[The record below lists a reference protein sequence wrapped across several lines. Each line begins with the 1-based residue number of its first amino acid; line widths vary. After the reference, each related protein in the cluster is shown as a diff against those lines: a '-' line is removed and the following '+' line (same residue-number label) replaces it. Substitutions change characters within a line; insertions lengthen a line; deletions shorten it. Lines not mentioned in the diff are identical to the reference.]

1 MRADTFWFDADDG
14 ARLFVHR
21 FLPDEGRAPKAV
33 VHVAHGMAE
42 HGARYARLAEA
53 LTSAGY
59 AVYADDHRG
68 HGKTAASADDLG
80 LFAERDGFARALTD
94 QVALVR
100 HEKKEHPGLPVVFF
114 GHSMGSFLAQAFALE
129 HGAEISGLVLSGSSG
144 KPSLLANAGRLVARA
159 ERLRLGARG
168 RSSLL
173 HNMSFGAFNKAFEP
187 ARTPFDWL
195 SRDAAEVD
203 KYAADPLC
211 GFVVTTSLWVDVL
224 DAIAENADPERQ
236 ARLPKDLP
244 VYVFAGSEDPVTERT
259 KSLDHLLGAY
269 RAAGLKNVSHRYYQG
284 ARHETLNET
293 NRDEVTK
300 DLVSWLDKN
309 VRSTV
314 VMASAS

>member
-21 FLPDEGRAPKAV
+21 FLPDEGRAPKAI

-42 HGARYARLAEA
+42 HGARYARVAEA
-53 LTSAGY
+53 LTGAGF

-68 HGKTAASADDLG
+68 HGQTAKAPEDLG
-80 LFAERDGFARALTD
+80 FFADQGGFSRVEAD
-94 QVALVR
+94 LVQLIA
-100 HEKKEHPGLPVVFF
+100 HEKKEHPGVPLALF
-114 GHSMGSFLAQAFALE
+114 GHSMGSFLAQAIALD
-129 HGAEISGLVLSGSSG
+129 HGSDLAGLVLSGSSG
-144 KPSLLANAGRLVARA
+144 KPTLLANAGRLLARA

-168 RSSLL
+168 KSKVL
-173 HNMSFGAFNKAFEP
+173 HEMSFGAFNKPFAP

-195 SRDAAEVD
+195 SRDPAEVD

-224 DAIAENADPERQ
+224 DAIADNADPDRQ

-259 KSLDHLLGAY
+259 KSLDQLLGAY
-269 RAAGLKNVSHRYYQG
+269 RAAGLKSVTHRYYQG

-293 NRDEVTK
+293 NRDEVTR
-300 DLVSWLDKN
+300 DLVAWLDQH
-309 VRSTV
+309 V
-314 VMASAS
+314 ASKSGAALSK

>member
-21 FLPDEGRAPKAV
+21 FLPDEGRTPKAI
-33 VHVAHGMAE
+33 VHIAHGMAE
-42 HGARYARLAEA
+42 HGARYARVAEA
-53 LTSAGY
+53 LTAAGY

-80 LFAERDGFARALTD
+80 FFAEEAGFARVVKDL
-94 QVALVR
+94 VALIA
-100 HEKKEHPGLPVVFF
+100 HEKKEHPGLPVALF
-114 GHSMGSFLAQAFALE
+114 GHSMGSFLAQAVALD
-129 HGAEISGLVLSGSSG
+129 HGRELAGLVLSGSSG

-173 HNMSFGAFNKAFEP
+173 HGMSFGAFNKAFEP

-203 KYAADPLC
+203 KYAADPLS

-224 DAIAENADPERQ
+224 DAIADNADPARQ

-244 VYVFAGSEDPVTERT
+244 V
-259 KSLDHLLGAY
+259 
-269 RAAGLKNVSHRYYQG
+269 
-284 ARHETLNET
+284 
-293 NRDEVTK
+293 
-300 DLVSWLDKN
+300 
-309 VRSTV
+309 
-314 VMASAS
+314 